1 MSERVH
7 FEITADNELLT
18 RKLSESR
25 VAFRNF
31 TSVAEQEG
39 QRIESSFSKIGAT
52 IGGVLSFA
60 GASSFVSKMY
70 QIRSSF
76 QDTEAS
82 MKVFLGSA
90 EKAQKFVKELQ
101 DYAWYNMF
109 EFSDLTQESTKLLAF
124 GNDVKDIIPILD
136 KLSNIAA
143 GTKQPLSEL
152 VNLYN
157 KGKNVGKI
165 GADSLESWANKG
177 VVITDVLKEMGIEVD
192 RSNIKFEHLDMVLN
206 HLTSD
211 GGMFAGLM
219 AEQLP
224 YLSASMGQLEDDIT
238 NMFNELGTKYQDTM
252 KAGIEFASEVVGNY
266 EQVGRVIG
274 QVVVVY
280 GTYRAALLATYAI
293 QKAVAVYRDVQAFR
307 ALAKELG
314 TATVAQTLF
323 NTAAWTNPYVW
334 IGAAIALIGG
344 ITASILLWND
354 SQEET
359 AETIGEIEQG
369 IRNEHKEVNAL
380 VQKLTLAN
388 TAESERKRI
397 LAQLRDLQ
405 PSLVDGIEDEEDA
418 IEGVVDR
425 LKEYNEEYGKRAAL
439 GRYQD
444 KVTEASDARD
454 AAGADRN
461 VAIAELEKSMNELY
475 VNFDM
480 MTIKKRTDFSIWGGL
495 AKISDEEKAAIKA
508 EMERILT
515 DQELTIQQRADKIH
529 NLLYATTTISTHSKN
544 AIGGAYTSDTTYDS
558 TTTSGGSYSSFV
570 EARNAEAAAA
580 KVERQA
586 IEDLQVAQEN
596 LATAAG
602 SEALTIKPSEEE
614 QKAVNDYKERVSAL
628 ADEIVRLQGEIK
640 ALRNG
645 GDLGEYNS
653 VSEAVKAKEEEL
665 KGKTTS
671 YKNLTGIDYEA
682 QQKKRKEAAEAIK
695 KSSRK
700 LELEV
705 AQSEIDAMEEGTTR
719 KLAQINLD
727 LQKTLAAIDEEER
740 ELKKKYKEAG
750 KRWTNTQ
757 TQQFETRRTNARTAS
772 ANETADVRE
781 EQERQY
787 QALLR
792 ESTDIFETEE
802 QRKINAIRRA
812 YEERRKAYK
821 DKLDGGDI
829 TQEQYNTLVD
839 NSNDSE
845 WQEIND
851 FVTMDF
857 KTVEQ
862 RKKEIV
868 EKYQTLI
875 DAIPAE
881 CQENIDNANRM
892 MNEELANI
900 DLEELK
906 KRINWD
912 EVFGDFGKQTTLSL
926 QNTLAKLKA
935 FVADAQKSGA
945 DLSEIPGLKDV
956 VNQITAIEDE
966 LDNRNPFV
974 ALFESMGEIATA
986 KQEVASAAGELT
998 DAQRQMNEVNEQ
1010 IKLGNLTQDSAEYK
1024 RALDNLTK
1032 AENRYNTATNKQM
1045 SATKKFASS
1054 LKSSGTIVK
1063 SIGTDIADLASVFDE
1078 DLGNSIKK
1086 GVNLFGTIL
1095 DSAES
1100 VVNAISDVTVK
1111 TVGTVENTVSAASTA
1126 MTATAAAGAASMST
1140 LEKASV
1146 ILAVISAALQI
1157 ATAIASL
1164 FNRDDDL
1171 QEDIEESQRRVEQLR
1186 WEMEN
1191 LEAIEVDKAIGGW
1204 DEMFKKLHHNIIIAA
1219 FATGDFNKVMD
1230 SMSASSI
1237 PKNKEAINSIVQ
1249 TYANLDYTMGKAL
1262 GEDKYKQSR
1271 SQLESLAKQQAET
1284 YAQLQAEEEKKKTD
1298 QSAVEEYKRQ
1308 IAELG
1313 AEMKAVL
1320 DDMTE
1325 DIIGGSASDIAN
1337 QLGDAFFE
1345 AFGRGEDAADAWGKK
1360 VDEIVQDIVKRML
1373 ITKYLEPKIGEIF
1386 DKYQD
1391 DWFDEEGNFL
1401 GIDTVLASMTG
1412 FSNDLKALGEEFNQ
1426 ISTAV
1431 NEGLD
1436 NVFEPGEEA
1445 TEKSGFATAS
1455 QESIDELTGKF
1466 TALQIIGTMLNA
1478 SAQERNQIL
1487 NALYN
1492 DIATMRSNSN
1502 QMLEHTEDIR
1512 TMIIQ
1517 SVMYLKEISENTS
1530 SLLSIESKISKMND
1544 TLKNKL

>member
-25 VAFRNF
+25 AAFRNF
-31 TSVAEQEG
+31 TSVAESEG
-39 QRIESSFSKIGAT
+39 QRIESSFSKIAAGV
-52 IGGVLSFA
+52 GGVLSFA
-60 GASSFVSKMY
+60 GASSFISKMY

-90 EKAQKFVKELQ
+90 DKASKFVKELQ

-124 GNDVKDIIPILD
+124 GNDVKDVIPILD

-177 VVITDVLKEMGIEVD
+177 VVITDVLKEMGVEVD

-219 AEQLP
+219 AEQMP
-224 YLSASMGQLEDDIT
+224 NLSASMGQLEDDIT

-266 EQVGRVIG
+266 EEVGRSLG
-274 QVVVVY
+274 QVVIIY

-344 ITASILLWND
+344 ITASIWLWKD

-359 AETIGEIEQG
+359 AETIGEVEQG

-397 LAQLRDLQ
+397 LSQLRDLQ

-418 IEGVVDR
+418 IDGVVSR

-444 KVTEASDARD
+444 KVTEASDARA
-454 AAGADRN
+454 AAGAEKN
-461 VAIAELEKSMNELY
+461 VATAELEKAMSDIY
-475 VNFDM
+475 GNFDKI
-480 MTIKKRTDFSIWGGL
+480 TIQGRSTKW
-495 AKISDEEKAAIKA
+495 SDELKP
-508 EMERILT
+508 MS
-515 DQELTIQQRADKIH
+515 DQEKQEILAEIDKFMTDTSLSIEERANKLHSTLYREAFSVSDLLGRMSVETMRTPEGNEWDAFTQALT
-529 NLLYATTTISTHSKN
+529 NM
-544 AIGGAYTSDTTYDS
+544 
-558 TTTSGGSYSSFV
+558 
-570 EARNAEAAAA
+570 EAATRA
-580 KVERQA
+580 EEQA
-586 IEDLQVAQEN
+586 VKDLEVAQEN

-602 SEALTIKPSEEE
+602 SEALTIKPSDDE
-614 QKAVNDYKERVSAL
+614 QQAVNDYTIRVSTL
-628 ADEIVRLQGEIK
+628 ADEMVRLQGEIK

-645 GDLGEYNS
+645 GDLGDYKT
-653 VSEAVKAKEEEL
+653 VDDAIKAKEEDL
-665 KGKTTS
+665 QAKNTS
-671 YKNLTGIDYEA
+671 YKRLTGVDYLA
-682 QQKKRKEAAEAIK
+682 QQKKRKEAAEALK
-695 KSSRK
+695 KSTRK

-705 AQSEIDAMEEGTTR
+705 IQSEIDAMEEGTTR
-719 KLAQINLD
+719 RLAQIDLD
-727 LQKTLAAIDEEER
+727 LQKTLNAIDEEER

-750 KRWTNTQ
+750 KKWTDTQ
-757 TQQFETRRTNARTAS
+757 TQQFETRRANARTAS
-772 ANETADVRE
+772 ANETEDVRE

-802 QRKINAIRRA
+802 QRKINAIRRT
-812 YEERRKAYK
+812 YKERRRGYK
-821 DKLDGGDI
+821 EKLDGGDI
-829 TQEQYNTLVD
+829 TQEQYDTLVD
-839 NSNDSE
+839 KSNE
-845 WQEIND
+845 AEGQEILD
-851 FVTMDF
+851 FATMDF
-857 KTVEQ
+857 KTAEQ
-862 RKKEIV
+862 KKAEIV
-868 EKYQTLI
+868 EKYKTII

-892 MNEELANI
+892 MSEELANI

-956 VNQITAIEDE
+956 INQITAIEDE

-974 ALFESMGEIATA
+974 ALFESMGEITTA
-986 KQEVASAAGELT
+986 KQEVASAASELT
-998 DAQRQMNEVNEQ
+998 DAQTQMNEVNEQ
-1010 IKLGNLTQDSAEYK
+1010 VRLGNLTQDSAEYR

-1032 AENRYNTATNKQM
+1032 AENRYNSATNKQM
-1045 SATKKFASS
+1045 SATKKFATS
-1054 LKSSGTIVK
+1054 LESSGTIVK

-1171 QEDIEESQRRVEQLR
+1171 QEDIEASQRRVEQLR

-1191 LEAIEVDKAIGGW
+1191 LEAVEVDKAIGGW
-1204 DEMFKKLHHNIIIAA
+1204 DEMFKKLHHNIILAA
-1219 FATGDFNKVMD
+1219 FATGDFKKVME

-1237 PKNKEAINSIVQ
+1237 PKNEEAINSIIQ
-1249 TYANLDYTMGKAL
+1249 TYANLDYSMGKAL
-1262 GEDKYKQSR
+1262 GEEKYAQSR

-1284 YAQLQAEEEKKKTD
+1284 YAQLQAEEDKKKTD

-1320 DDMTE
+1320 DEMTE
-1325 DIIGGSASDIAN
+1325 DIVGGSATDIAN

-1345 AFGRGEDAADAWGKK
+1345 AFGRGEDAAEAWGKK
-1360 VDEIVQDIVKRML
+1360 VDEIVRDIVKRML

-1391 DWFDEEGNFL
+1391 SWFDENGNFL

-1412 FSNDLKALGEEFNQ
+1412 FSNDLKALGDEYNQ
-1426 ISTAV
+1426 IATAV
-1431 NEGLD
+1431 NDGLD
-1436 NVFEPGEEA
+1436 NVFDPGEEA

-1466 TALQIIGTMLNA
+1466 TALQIIGTMLSA

-1487 NALYN
+1487 SAISN
-1492 DIATMRSNSN
+1492 DIATMRGNSTL
-1502 QMLEHTEDIR
+1502 MLEHTEDIR
-1512 TMIIQ
+1512 TMFIQ
-1517 SVMYLKEISENTS
+1517 SVMYLKDISDNTA
-1530 SLLSIESKISKMND
+1530 SLISIESKISKMNE

>member
-418 IEGVVDR
+418 IAGVVDR

-444 KVTEASDARD
+444 KVTEASDARA
-454 AAGADRN
+454 AAGAEKN
-461 VAIAELEKSMNELY
+461 VATAELEKAISDIY
-475 VNFDM
+475 GNFDKITILGRSTKWSDELKPM
-480 MTIKKRTDFSIWGGL
+480 SDQEKQEILAEIDKFMTDTSLTIEERANKLYSTLYRRDFSV
-495 AKISDEEKAAIKA
+495 SDLLGRMSVETMRTPEGNEWDAFTQALTNMEEATRA
-508 EMERILT
+508 E
-515 DQELTIQQRADKIH
+515 K
-529 NLLYATTTISTHSKN
+529 
-544 AIGGAYTSDTTYDS
+544 
-558 TTTSGGSYSSFV
+558 
-570 EARNAEAAAA
+570 
-580 KVERQA
+580 QA
-586 IEDLQVAQEN
+586 VKDLEVAQEN

-1171 QEDIEESQRRVEQLR
+1171 QEDIEESRRRVEQLR